1 MRKYQKRLLYSLVFL
16 VAVYLLLLM
25 PGRAD
30 QKIVAASHQPFR
42 WSVDSFWNKLEADFV
57 EGKQTDSLTASKK
70 IDSLFQASQSIC
82 SFIESN
88 TIPAKNNLYDS
99 LLNDFFV
106 LAPLVASRPDY
117 IDRFNDLYSRIKTA
131 VKHKSQSWDMN
142 KLSSRNR
149 LYKNLYGM
157 RAAVEEVALQ
167 QQTDSIVRL
176 IKGKDEPSATPSTEI
191 LGIKVHGGDMLVSR
205 GGAEVSAF
213 ISRGNDY
220 PGNFSHVALIYVDE
234 QTKIPYLIEAHIE
247 KGVAIASVDQYI
259 KDKKLRCM
267 VLRPRADLPQL
278 KADPMLP
285 QKAAK
290 FAYIHAM
297 QKHIPYDFKM
307 NFYDSSAMFCS
318 EVASYAYKKNGLQLW
333 KAISTISSP
342 GIENW
347 LHAFGVEHFVTQM
360 PSDLEYDPQ
369 LTVVAEWKDNETLL
383 NDHVYNAV
391 MDGLITEADKG
402 TAITFPRWQLPFA
415 RLLKA
420 YCFMMNRFG
429 KVAMIPEG
437 MSAEQALK
445 NQSFVSMFQTVKKAV
460 ENDVH
465 LFIQQKHYN
474 PPYWQIVKMAEK
486 NAKSFVKKNEK

>member
-1 MRKYQKRLLYSLVFL
+1 MRKYQKRILYSLAFL
-16 VAVYLLLLM
+16 IAVYLLLLI

-30 QKIVAASHQPFR
+30 QKIISATQKPFL
-42 WSVDSFWNKLEADFV
+42 WSADSFWNKLEADFV
-57 EGKQTDSLTASKK
+57 AAKETDSSTASKK
-70 IDSLFQASQSIC
+70 IDSLFYASQSIC

-88 TIPAKNNLYDS
+88 TIPAKSNLYDS
-99 LLNDFFV
+99 LLNDFFL
-106 LAPLVASRPDY
+106 LAPFVASHPNY
-117 IDRFNDLYSRIKTA
+117 IDQFNDLYSRMKIA
-131 VKHKSQSWDMN
+131 VKEQSHSWDIN
-142 KLSSRNR
+142 KYSSRNR

-191 LGIKVHGGDMLVSR
+191 FGIKVHSGDMLVSR

-247 KGVAIASVDQYI
+247 KGVAIATVDQYI

-290 FAYIHAM
+290 FAYM
-297 QKHIPYDFKM
+297 QATARHIPYDFKM
-307 NFYDSSAMFCS
+307 NFYDSSALFCS
-318 EVASYAYKKNGLQLW
+318 EVASFAYRKNGLILW
-333 KAISTISSP
+333 KAVSTISSP

-383 NDHVYNAV
+383 KDHIYNAV

-402 TAITFPRWQLPFA
+402 KEIIFPRWQLPFA

-420 YCFMMNRFG
+420 YCFVMNKFG
-429 KVAMIPEG
+429 KVAIIPEG

-445 NQSFVSMFQTVKKAV
+445 NQSFVSMFQTVKNAV
-460 ENDVH
+460 EKDVQ

-474 PPYWQIVKMAEK
+474 PPYWQMVKMAEAE
-486 NAKSFVKKNEK
+486 AKSYFDKN

>member
-1 MRKYQKRLLYSLVFL
+1 MRRYQKRILYSLAFL
-16 VAVYLLLLM
+16 VAAYLLLLI
-25 PGRAD
+25 PGRKD
-30 QKIVAASHQPFR
+30 QEIVAATHQPFR

-57 EGKQTDSLTASKK
+57 AAKQLDPVSVSKKADSLLHSSETLCVS
-70 IDSLFQASQSIC
+70 
-82 SFIESN
+82 IESN
-88 TIPAKNNLYDS
+88 TISATSNLYDS
-99 LLNDFFV
+99 LLNEFFV
-106 LAPLVASRPDY
+106 LAPLVATRPEY
-117 IDRFNDLYSRIKTA
+117 IDRFNGLYSRIKTA
-131 VKHKSQSWDMN
+131 IKHQSQTWDMN
-142 KLSSRNR
+142 KLSSRKR

-167 QQTDSIVRL
+167 QKTDSIVSL

-191 LGIKVHGGDMLVSR
+191 FGIKVHSGDMLVSR

-234 QTKIPYLIEAHIE
+234 QTKTPYLIEAHIE
-247 KGVAIASVDQYI
+247 KGVAIATVDQYI

-278 KADPMLP
+278 KADPLLP

-290 FAYIHAM
+290 FAYM
-297 QKHIPYDFKM
+297 QATARHIPYDFKM
-307 NFYDSSAMFCS
+307 NFYDSSALFCS
-318 EVASYAYKKNGLQLW
+318 EVASYAYKKNGLILW
-333 KAISTISSP
+333 KAVSTISSP

-383 NDHVYNAV
+383 KDHIYNAV

-402 TAITFPRWQLPFA
+402 TEITFPRWQLPFA

-420 YCFMMNRFG
+420 YCVVMNRFG
-429 KVAMIPEG
+429 KVAIIPEG

-445 NQSFVSMFQTVKKAV
+445 NQSFVSMFQTVKQAV
-460 ENDVH
+460 EKDVQQ
-465 LFIQQKHYN
+465 FIQQKQYN
-474 PPYWQIVKMAEK
+474 PPYWQMVKMAETE
-486 NAKSFVKKNEK
+486 AKSYCEENE